1 MGVVAIKELDY
12 VMNIRVVQEESE
24 MLKTKEY
31 LISNDFNNKHFH
43 SVVVAPGSRNVIII

>member
-12 VMNIRVVQEESE
+12 VVNIRIVQEESE

-31 LISNDFNNKHFH
+31 LISMILTINI
-43 SVVVAPGSRNVIII
+43 SIAWLWLQAVEM